1 MRIREQSFKTIII
14 KSITIDNFKS
24 LVGFK
29 LNLAKFT
36 CLIGLNDAGKSTI
49 LQALDFFSQLITG
62 KVAEF
67 LESRRWSMSDINSK
81 LTKKSNID
89 FEFTL
94 ETEEGKRIIWT
105 GSINR
110 AKLHCTHEKV
120 WFDNCLVLKVEDGRC
135 YLCKAPPLNEI
146 ETFDIQFEY
155 QGSILSQLK
164 EKRLDA
170 SLIALKNCFQQLK
183 SLDLLSPEALRQRSR
198 AKEKRISETMAL
210 CKVLTQSPIKCIYRL
225 ERVT

>member
-1 MRIREQSFKTIII
+1 MII

-36 CLIGLNDAGKSTI
+36 CLIGLNGAGKSTI

-94 ETEEGKRIIWT
+94 ETEEGKPIIWT

-110 AKLHCTHEKV
+110 V
-120 WFDNCLVLKVEDGRC
+120 
-135 YLCKAPPLNEI
+135 KAR
-146 ETFDIQFEY
+146 DCC
-155 QGSILSQLK
+155 
-164 EKRLDA
+164 R
-170 SLIALKNCFQQLK
+170 
-183 SLDLLSPEALRQRSR
+183 
-198 AKEKRISETMAL
+198 
-210 CKVLTQSPIKCIYRL
+210 
-225 ERVT
+225 